1 MFEESLEIAGLVPLK
16 HTYKIFEPQ
25 GVTMLYVLD
34 HGHLSK
40 FIKKEKTKFI
50 KKKKI
55 LKYFSKN

>member
-1 MFEESLEIAGLVPLK
+1 MFEDSLAVAGLVPLK

-40 FIKKEKTKFI
+40 KYIKRGI
-50 KKKKI
+50 
-55 LKYFSKN
+55 